1 MDIKTAEQCAEYIK
15 DKINGFKPTV
25 GVVLGSGLGEVFS
38 QYKPE
43 AIVEYSEIPQFP
55 TATVSGHKGRFLF
68 FNLNGKNVMVMQ
80 GRVHFYEGYS
90 ISQAVLPIAVMKIL
104 GVQSLILTNAS
115 GGINPSF
122 NPGDIMVITDHIS
135 SFVPSPLI
143 GKNND
148 EYGTRFPDMSNVY
161 NSELAD
167 IIYKIAD
174 EMDIRLKKGV
184 YVQATGPNYE
194 TPAEVRMFGILG
206 ADAVGM
212 STVCE
217 AMAANYLGMSICGFS
232 LVTNKAVGLTSK
244 PLNHKEVERVA
255 GISAQKLGI
264 LIPELIA
271 RI

>member
-15 DKINGFKPTV
+15 GKINGFKPTV

-38 QYKPE
+38 LYKPE
-43 AIVEYSEIPQFP
+43 AIVEYSEIPKFP

-90 ISQAVLPIAVMKIL
+90 ISQAVLPIVVMKIL
-104 GVQSLILTNAS
+104 GVESLILTNAS

-148 EYGTRFPDMSNVY
+148 EYGTRFPDMSNIY
-161 NSELAD
+161 NSELVD
-167 IIYKIAD
+167 IIYEIAD
-174 EMDIRLKKGV
+174 EMDNHLKKGV

-217 AMAANYLGMSICGFS
+217 ATTANYLGMNICGFS
-232 LVTNKAVGLTSK
+232 LVTNKAVGLTSA
-244 PLNHKEVERVA
+244 PLNHAEVERVA
-255 GISAQKLGI
+255 GISAQKLSI
-264 LIPELIA
+264 LIPKLIA

>member
-25 GVVLGSGLGEVFS
+25 GVVLGSGLGEVFGR
-38 QYKPE
+38 YRPE
-43 AIVEYSEIPQFP
+43 KIIEYSEIPQFP

-90 ISQAVLPIAVMKIL
+90 ISQTVLPIAVMKIL

-148 EYGTRFPDMSNVY
+148 KYGTRFPDMSNVY
-161 NSELAD
+161 NSELVD

-174 EMDIRLKKGV
+174 EMDIRLKKRRICTGNGAKLRNTGRGA
-184 YVQATGPNYE
+184 YVWNTRCRRRRYE
-194 TPAEVRMFGILG
+194 HRMRGYGSKLLG
-206 ADAVGM
+206 YEHM
-212 STVCE
+212 RLQ
-217 AMAANYLGMSICGFS
+217 LGY
-232 LVTNKAVGLTSK
+232 
-244 PLNHKEVERVA
+244 
-255 GISAQKLGI
+255 
-264 LIPELIA
+264 
-271 RI
+271 